1 MEMASK
7 LQKRE
12 KTVLAI
18 GAVAVVA
25 ILVYA
30 AVFSSKGPGAEYRK
44 SVEQVAEARRRIEGL
59 RKTHADVQESRK
71 GYEQIEQRIKARGN
85 FDLYGFLTK
94 TLNEAGL
101 KERFT
106 LGDQPT
112 AVASSDLAAVKLSMS
127 GVSIKELTDLLHKIY
142 ADKNL
147 VVLNSLEELRPEA
160 DEKGLYCRMVFVTP
174 KG

>member
-1 MEMASK
+1 MASK

-25 ILVYA
+25 ILLYA
-30 AVFSSKGPGAEYRK
+30 AVLSDKGPGAEYRK
-44 SVEQVAEARRRIEGL
+44 SIDQVKAARQRIKGVQQW
-59 RKTHADVQESRK
+59 HAQVLDGRK

-112 AVASSDLAAVKLSMS
+112 AVASSDLAAVKLSMN